1 MPIPSS
7 SKKQKPSNLVQTIER
22 VSLILDVL
30 GRFPHG
36 ISLRKVAKQADL
48 PKGTTHRLLSSLSY
62 FDFVR
67 QNESTKNYHLGFKLI
82 ELGNLLINQLDFRNE
97 ARPLM
102 LDLAE
107 KTGETAEEEI
117 PEVIVPA
124 PKNQKEA
131 VGIYVFLVW
140 VWLSIFVLIY
150 VLRLKVKE
158 SDRIHQLKFFSKDK
172 E

>member
-1 MPIPSS
+1 MLSVIILAAFLFTA
-7 SKKQKPSNLVQTIER
+7 LVP
-22 VSLILDVL
+22 VSAYA
-30 GRFPHG
+30 F
-36 ISLRKVAKQADL
+36 QE
-48 PKGTTHRLLSSLSY
+48 
-62 FDFVR
+62 
-67 QNESTKNYHLGFKLI
+67 ES
-82 ELGNLLINQLDFRNE
+82 EQE
-97 ARPLM
+97 ARSVEKKTAGEIQPAGQESAEKSL
-102 LDLAE
+102 LAEPEAE